1 MEKERK
7 KQVENNGWLE
17 WLNLFE
23 MIMKFERDDEKNR
36 DGWGIESNRRNDDE
50 WEIDELSLNILIIMK
65 R

>member
-50 WEIDELSLNILIIMK
+50 WEIDELSLIIWL
-65 R
+65 